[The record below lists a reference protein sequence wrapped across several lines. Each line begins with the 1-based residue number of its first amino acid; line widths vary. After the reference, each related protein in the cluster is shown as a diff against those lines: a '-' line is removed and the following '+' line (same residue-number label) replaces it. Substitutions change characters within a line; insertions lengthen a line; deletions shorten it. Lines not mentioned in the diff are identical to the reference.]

1 MLRIRPLDTLFAAY
15 DEPFYVDVEA
25 DRPMTID
32 VFIDDATTPFNTL
45 YAVPGVRRVTVWTE
59 NPVGSNPDS
68 RIHTVTF
75 KSRDTGET
83 VRIDVAYYPV
93 RPERVEF
100 RPGKGSVLMGQATQM
115 IVIGDKAFFRRLNVR
130 RVAPI
135 NTPYHN
141 QAYIEFV
148 GFNELGDKFYY
159 VIRQDKLLEQMA
171 GQTDMIVTLK
181 PVKQIP
187 VTVEFDIPSMP
198 LRYMLP
204 FISRATELI
213 EGFITWAGGGTV
225 AGYIVRFRVGVAR
238 FISKALGIHQEIVDV
253 SVVGDRLRITYLMD
267 APPLGALVVIGL
279 AVIAGAWILHALI
292 GAIRDIMVERE
303 QAVQTAEVMSA
314 IRKVN
319 EERTKAIEAAI
330 QYAKEQN
337 LTPEQVYQLIEAIGE
352 QYTTGDIVKATQAL
366 EEADK
371 WKAEAEKMA
380 GQRYLYAVAG
390 AGVGAILASIV
401 KR

>member
-1 MLRIRPLDTLFAAY
+1 MLRIRPLDTLFATY

-32 VFIDDATTPFNTL
+32 VFIDDATTSFNTL

-59 NPVGSNPDS
+59 NPIGSNPDS

-187 VTVEFDIPSMP
+187 VTVEFDIPSIP

-204 FISRATELI
+204 FISRAMELI

>member
-1 MLRIRPLDTLFAAY
+1 MLRIRPLDTLFAAF

-25 DRPMTID
+25 DRPMAID
-32 VFIDDATTPFNTL
+32 VFIDDATTPFTTL

-59 NPVGSNPDS
+59 NPIGLNPDAQ
-68 RIHTVTF
+68 IHTVTF

-83 VRIDVAYYPV
+83 VHIYVAYYPV

-100 RPGKGSVLMGQATQM
+100 RPGRGSVLMGQATQM

-135 NTPYHN
+135 NTPYHS

-171 GQTDMIVTLK
+171 GQTDMIVTLN

-187 VTVEFDIPSMP
+187 VTVEFDIPSIP

-204 FISRATELI
+204 FISRATDLI
-213 EGFITWAGGGTV
+213 EGFITWAGGGTI

-303 QAVQTAEVMSA
+303 QAVQTAEVMSS

-319 EERTKAIEAAI
+319 EERTKAIEAAF

-380 GQRYLYAVAG
+380 GQRYLYAAAG
-390 AGVGAILASIV
+390 AGIGAILVSLV

>member
-1 MLRIRPLDTLFAAY
+1 MLRIKPLDTLFAAF

-32 VFIDDATTPFNTL
+32 VFIDDATTPFTMF
-45 YAVPGVRRVTVWTE
+45 YAVPGVRRVTVWAE
-59 NPVGSNPDS
+59 NPIASVPDS

-83 VRIDVAYYPV
+83 VRIDIAYYPV
-93 RPERVEF
+93 RSERVEF
-100 RPGKGSVLMGQATQM
+100 RPGRGSVLMGQATQM

-135 NTPYHN
+135 NTPYHS
-141 QAYIEFV
+141 QAFIEFV

-171 GQTDMIVTLK
+171 GQTDMIVTLN

-187 VTVEFDIPSMP
+187 VTVEFYIPSIP

-213 EGFITWAGGGTV
+213 EGFITWAGGGTI
-225 AGYIVRFRVGVAR
+225 AGYIVRYRMGVAR

-319 EERTKAIEAAI
+319 EERTKAIEAAF

-380 GQRYLYAVAG
+380 GQRYLYAAAG
-390 AGVGAILASIV
+390 AGIGAILASLV